1 MQDIETKVIGF
12 VAKIAKRDAGEIAVD
27 QLLAEDLGVKS
38 VGRIELAAL
47 IEDDLGVLIDN
58 FEIRK
63 PKTIA
68 DVIALIASKG

>member
-1 MQDIETKVIGF
+1 MSEIQTKVIAF
-12 VAKIAKRDAGEIAVD
+12 VAKVAKRDAADLSID

-47 IEDDLGVLIDN
+47 IEDELGVMINN

-63 PKTIA
+63 PKNIA
-68 DVIALIASKG
+68 DVITLIESKG